1 MAQII
6 NTQSGLRQFRREWV
20 DELAQKARLTQTL
33 EREPTPSS
41 YVGRTLDSD
50 VAMLPKS
57 TTSTWAA
64 VNNSSVIL
72 PSDQQIPAQP
82 SFCSAEPSVDLEN
95 IANSNSST
103 IHKYVVGVDYGTT
116 FTSVSW
122 IKHPAA
128 QERPVASHWDIKS
141 VMNWPDSGISG
152 SRKQVPSETWYSSIQ
167 TQPLRLGKESISEEE
182 SDTEEEENSH
192 VRTDVVSRKST
203 SSDKADDSRCN
214 LLKNSMTS

>member
-1 MAQII
+1 MDQII

-41 YVGRTLDSD
+41 HVGRTLDSD
-50 VAMLPKS
+50 VAMLQKS

-82 SFCSAEPSVDLEN
+82 SFCSAEPS
-95 IANSNSST
+95 T

-128 QERPVASHWDIKS
+128 QERPVASYWDIKS

-182 SDTEEEENSH
+182 SDTEEEENSY

-203 SSDKADDSRCN
+203 SSDKADDSR
-214 LLKNSMTS
+214 